1 MNSKQIHR
9 QFYGKFDKCSW
20 LDKDEQPAKRE
31 KDIYRLPI
39 DAENLDKAL
48 LTNIITQFLGND
60 EVYLIITSGKAFLI
74 KPDLIFD
81 EILPYIKKQQI
92 GIANQAM
99 NKLIYIG
106 TYNSVRN
113 LKKAIVKDY
122 PKTREKQPNTPIKI
136 EFYANMYETKFEKVP
151 RAVEDYFEQLE
162 QLLNKDYGG
171 VIEHLWIA
179 LVLREGVEPYTMRVQ
194 KRVSLGNP
202 FNVSGFFATE
212 HYFYNVASYDVK
224 PDFEKLKTLTDKKE
238 ICSYIFKLLYQSFD
252 ILEKKS
258 KSLGNFNHQQ
268 FKQDFLMGCQSLG
281 FDNIGE

>member
-1 MNSKQIHR
+1 MDSKQLHR
-9 QFYGKFDKCSW
+9 KFYGKFDKCNW
-20 LDKDEQPAKRE
+20 LNKDEQPAKSE
-31 KDIYRLPI
+31 KDIYRYPI
-39 DAENLDKAL
+39 DTENLDKVSF
-48 LTNIITQFLGND
+48 TKIITEFLGND
-60 EVYLIITSGKAFLI
+60 EVYLIITSGKSFLI
-74 KPDLIFD
+74 KPDLVFD
-81 EILPYIKKQQI
+81 KISSYLEKQQI

-99 NKLIYIG
+99 DKLIYIG

-113 LKKAIVKDY
+113 LKKAIVQEC
-122 PKTREKQPNTPIKI
+122 PKIREKQPNTPIKV
-136 EFYANMYETKFEKVP
+136 EFYANIYETKFEKVP

-162 QLLNKDYGG
+162 HLLNKDYGSH
-171 VIEHLWIA
+171 IEHLWIS
-179 LVLREGVEPYTMRVQ
+179 LILREEVEPYNMRVQ

-258 KSLGNFNHQQ
+258 KSLGDFNHQQ
-268 FKQDFLMGCQSLG
+268 FKQDFLMACQSFG
-281 FDNIGE
+281 FDNIG